1 MLVTFT
7 LYRTSTKI
15 LLFCVLRF
23 EYKFQCLLHDGKL
36 AFALPMYYVP
46 MQPYLTD
53 HSIGINSRATRRC
66 NMAPY
71 HYPVHS
77 LYCELMLIVE
87 HSSNLGIKN

>member
-1 MLVTFT
+1 MLATFT

-36 AFALPMYYVP
+36 GFALPMYYVP

-53 HSIGINSRATRRC
+53 HSIGINSRPLGGATRRPIIILFI
-66 NMAPY
+66 PY
-71 HYPVHS
+71 TV
-77 LYCELMLIVE
+77 
-87 HSSNLGIKN
+87 N